1 MASSTGKGF
10 FLVTIKASRQHGLT
24 GLKGSLLRGVITGRT
39 RDSTEKGLA
48 GMKRKLESA
57 N

>member
-1 MASSTGKGF
+1 
-10 FLVTIKASRQHGLT
+10 VTIKASRQHGLT

-48 GMKRKLESA
+48 GMKRKLEAA